1 MKATLKNGIVVE
13 GTSTEM
19 VIFLASQ
26 QNKEKVTTQQV
37 TVPKVTRTRKK
48 KDMSLI
54 FEERAFKIKKYI
66 KKSNRPV
73 SLTEACHGVG
83 ICPGGTTHT
92 IVKKILDSNLY
103 GIRKIGNKYIP
114 TSLVEKKVV
123 KKNDKRSA
131 RMKAIHILR
140 KKYTEQGYEYIEAFK
155 LATDD
160 YEKGKGKA
168 SGNILW
174 MSSRFG
180 RTGAETR

>member
-37 TVPKVTRTRKK
+37 TVPKVTRTQKK
-48 KDMSLI
+48 RNKWTT
-54 FEERAFKIKKYI
+54 FEDKVTRIKHYI
-66 KKSNRPV
+66 KHADKPLT
-73 SLTEACHGVG
+73 LTEVCHGVG